1 MNKSPQLK
9 PLSNPEL
16 SSFSSQLSLILR
28 SGISALEGISIM
40 LEDASSEEEKAI
52 LNALSEN
59 LQETGTLNGALEQTQ
74 LFPAYMTRMVRIG
87 EETGTLDDVMAAL
100 GDHYAR
106 EDTIAR
112 TIRSA
117 VTYPMII
124 ISMMIVVILVLIIKV
139 MPIFNQVFIQL
150 GSEMSGFSR
159 VLMDLGNTINRYSV
173 VFIAVLA
180 VIAIGFFAYN
190 HTAKGAAFLRGL
202 GSHIPAIRRMHHDI
216 ASCRFASGMALTLK
230 SGMAPEEC
238 LSQLIV
244 ISLWLES
251 ITFIYGNLFAR
262 HIKRQCFNIDC
273 WLREHLSRIRINKY
287 ARFSCIGCDS
297 IATDEVCFSNNSN
310 LLFPCRISF
319 IVFITNVCFCSG
331 PLNRCCAIHILGY
344 LYSTNDYL
352 IFITCFFDICLRT
365 IFIWSSLYI
374 ANQRLT
380 SCFCQFKSGI
390 DNIHDFLC
398 IDGII
403 CTNLSGQFLE
413 FLLKVF
419 GIIYCISILT
429 IAAFRNTCCNVIFQE
444 IGSGC

>member
-59 LQETGTLNGALEQTQ
+59 LQETGSLNEALEQTQ

-190 HTAKGAAFLRGL
+190 HTAKGAAFLKGL

-216 ASCRFASGMALTLK
+216 ASCRFASGMA
-230 SGMAPEEC
+230 PEEC
-238 LSQLIV
+238 LSLVRDLNDDEAFQKELTECEE
-244 ISLWLES
+244 LLENGTDFTAALHQTG
-251 ITFIYGNLFAR
+251 IFTGV
-262 HIKRQCFNIDC
+262 
-273 WLREHLSRIRINKY
+273 Y
-287 ARFSCIGCDS
+287 ARMASIGFKTGSLDQVMS
-297 IATDEVCFSNNSN
+297 DIAELYQEDLDNRMSNT
-310 LLFPCRISF
+310 L
-319 IVFITNVCFCSG
+319 
-331 PLNRCCAIHILGY
+331 
-344 LYSTNDYL
+344 
-352 IFITCFFDICLRT
+352 
-365 IFIWSSLYI
+365 
-374 ANQRLT
+374 
-380 SCFCQFKSGI
+380 
-390 DNIHDFLC
+390 
-398 IDGII
+398 
-403 CTNLSGQFLE
+403 
-413 FLLKVF
+413 
-419 GIIYCISILT
+419 SILEPT
-429 IAAFRNTCCNVIFQE
+429 LVIALSLVVGFILLSVMLPLVGIMSS
-444 IGSGC
+444 I

>member
-59 LQETGTLNGALEQTQ
+59 LQETGSLNEALEQTQ

-180 VIAIGFFAYN
+180 VIAIGFFSYN

-216 ASCRFASGMALTLK
+216 ASCRFASGMA
-230 SGMAPEEC
+230 PEEC
-238 LSQLIV
+238 LSLVRELNDDEAFQKELTECEQL
-244 ISLWLES
+244 LENGTDFTAALHQTG
-251 ITFIYGNLFAR
+251 IFTGV
-262 HIKRQCFNIDC
+262 
-273 WLREHLSRIRINKY
+273 Y
-287 ARFSCIGCDS
+287 ARMASIGFKTGSLDQVMS
-297 IATDEVCFSNNSN
+297 DIAELYQEDLDNRMSNT
-310 LLFPCRISF
+310 L
-319 IVFITNVCFCSG
+319 
-331 PLNRCCAIHILGY
+331 
-344 LYSTNDYL
+344 
-352 IFITCFFDICLRT
+352 
-365 IFIWSSLYI
+365 
-374 ANQRLT
+374 
-380 SCFCQFKSGI
+380 
-390 DNIHDFLC
+390 
-398 IDGII
+398 
-403 CTNLSGQFLE
+403 
-413 FLLKVF
+413 
-419 GIIYCISILT
+419 SILEPT
-429 IAAFRNTCCNVIFQE
+429 LVIALSLVVGFILLSVMLPLVGIMSS
-444 IGSGC
+444 I

>member
-59 LQETGTLNGALEQTQ
+59 LQETGSLNEALEQTQ

-106 EDTIAR
+106 EDTITR

-180 VIAIGFFAYN
+180 VIVIGFFAYN

-216 ASCRFASGMALTLK
+216 ASCRFASGMA
-230 SGMAPEEC
+230 PEEC
-238 LSQLIV
+238 LSLVRELNDDEAFQKELTKCEQL
-244 ISLWLES
+244 LENGTDFTAALHQTG
-251 ITFIYGNLFAR
+251 IFAGV
-262 HIKRQCFNIDC
+262 
-273 WLREHLSRIRINKY
+273 Y
-287 ARFSCIGCDS
+287 ARMASIGFKTGSLDQVMS
-297 IATDEVCFSNNSN
+297 DIAELYQEDLDNRMSNT
-310 LLFPCRISF
+310 L
-319 IVFITNVCFCSG
+319 
-331 PLNRCCAIHILGY
+331 
-344 LYSTNDYL
+344 
-352 IFITCFFDICLRT
+352 
-365 IFIWSSLYI
+365 
-374 ANQRLT
+374 
-380 SCFCQFKSGI
+380 
-390 DNIHDFLC
+390 
-398 IDGII
+398 
-403 CTNLSGQFLE
+403 
-413 FLLKVF
+413 
-419 GIIYCISILT
+419 SILEPT
-429 IAAFRNTCCNVIFQE
+429 LVIALSLVVGFILLSVMLPLVGIMSS
-444 IGSGC
+444 I

>member
-59 LQETGTLNGALEQTQ
+59 LQETGSLNEALEQTQ

-180 VIAIGFFAYN
+180 VIVIGFFAYN
-190 HTAKGAAFLRGL
+190 HTAKG
-202 GSHIPAIRRMHHDI
+202 
-216 ASCRFASGMALTLK
+216 CRFLKRARQPYSCHPTHAS
-230 SGMAPEEC
+230 
-238 LSQLIV
+238 
-244 ISLWLES
+244 
-251 ITFIYGNLFAR
+251 
-262 HIKRQCFNIDC
+262 
-273 WLREHLSRIRINKY
+273 
-287 ARFSCIGCDS
+287 
-297 IATDEVCFSNNSN
+297 
-310 LLFPCRISF
+310 
-319 IVFITNVCFCSG
+319 
-331 PLNRCCAIHILGY
+331 
-344 LYSTNDYL
+344 
-352 IFITCFFDICLRT
+352 
-365 IFIWSSLYI
+365 
-374 ANQRLT
+374 
-380 SCFCQFKSGI
+380 
-390 DNIHDFLC
+390 
-398 IDGII
+398 
-403 CTNLSGQFLE
+403 
-413 FLLKVF
+413 
-419 GIIYCISILT
+419 
-429 IAAFRNTCCNVIFQE
+429 
-444 IGSGC
+444 

>member
-59 LQETGTLNGALEQTQ
+59 LQETGSLNEALEQTQ
-74 LFPAYMTRMVRIG
+74 LFPAYMIRMTRIG

-180 VIAIGFFAYN
+180 VIVIGFFAYN

-216 ASCRFASGMALTLK
+216 ASCRFASGMA
-230 SGMAPEEC
+230 PEEC
-238 LSQLIV
+238 LSLVRELNDDEAFQKELTKCEQL
-244 ISLWLES
+244 LENGTDFTAALHQTG
-251 ITFIYGNLFAR
+251 IFTGV
-262 HIKRQCFNIDC
+262 
-273 WLREHLSRIRINKY
+273 Y
-287 ARFSCIGCDS
+287 ARMASIGFKTGSLDQVMS
-297 IATDEVCFSNNSN
+297 DIAELYQEDLDNRMSNT
-310 LLFPCRISF
+310 L
-319 IVFITNVCFCSG
+319 
-331 PLNRCCAIHILGY
+331 
-344 LYSTNDYL
+344 
-352 IFITCFFDICLRT
+352 
-365 IFIWSSLYI
+365 
-374 ANQRLT
+374 
-380 SCFCQFKSGI
+380 
-390 DNIHDFLC
+390 
-398 IDGII
+398 
-403 CTNLSGQFLE
+403 
-413 FLLKVF
+413 
-419 GIIYCISILT
+419 SILEPT
-429 IAAFRNTCCNVIFQE
+429 LVIALSLVVGFILLSVMLPLVGIMSS
-444 IGSGC
+444 I

>member
-59 LQETGTLNGALEQTQ
+59 LQETGSLNEALEQTQ

-117 VTYPMII
+117 VTYP
-124 ISMMIVVILVLIIKV
+124 LIIKV

-180 VIAIGFFAYN
+180 VIVIGFFAYN

-238 LSQLIV
+238 LSLVRELNDDEAFQKELTECEQL
-244 ISLWLES
+244 LENGTDFTAALHQTG
-251 ITFIYGNLFAR
+251 IFTGV
-262 HIKRQCFNIDC
+262 
-273 WLREHLSRIRINKY
+273 Y
-287 ARFSCIGCDS
+287 ARMASIGFKTGSLDQVMS
-297 IATDEVCFSNNSN
+297 DIAELYQEDLDNRMSNT
-310 LLFPCRISF
+310 L
-319 IVFITNVCFCSG
+319 
-331 PLNRCCAIHILGY
+331 
-344 LYSTNDYL
+344 
-352 IFITCFFDICLRT
+352 
-365 IFIWSSLYI
+365 
-374 ANQRLT
+374 
-380 SCFCQFKSGI
+380 
-390 DNIHDFLC
+390 
-398 IDGII
+398 
-403 CTNLSGQFLE
+403 
-413 FLLKVF
+413 
-419 GIIYCISILT
+419 SILEPT
-429 IAAFRNTCCNVIFQE
+429 LVIALSLVVGFILLSVMLPLVGIMSS
-444 IGSGC
+444 I

>member
-74 LFPAYMTRMVRIG
+74 LFPAYMTHMVRIG

-100 GDHYAR
+100 GDHYTR

-159 VLMDLGNTINRYSV
+159 VLMDLGNT
-173 VFIAVLA
+173 
-180 VIAIGFFAYN
+180 
-190 HTAKGAAFLRGL
+190 AKGAAFLRGL

-238 LSQLIV
+238 LSLVRELNDDEAFQKELTECEQL
-244 ISLWLES
+244 LENGTDFTAALHQTG
-251 ITFIYGNLFAR
+251 IFTGV
-262 HIKRQCFNIDC
+262 
-273 WLREHLSRIRINKY
+273 Y
-287 ARFSCIGCDS
+287 ARMASIGFKTGSLDQVMS
-297 IATDEVCFSNNSN
+297 DIAELYQEDLDNRMSNT
-310 LLFPCRISF
+310 L
-319 IVFITNVCFCSG
+319 
-331 PLNRCCAIHILGY
+331 
-344 LYSTNDYL
+344 
-352 IFITCFFDICLRT
+352 
-365 IFIWSSLYI
+365 
-374 ANQRLT
+374 
-380 SCFCQFKSGI
+380 
-390 DNIHDFLC
+390 
-398 IDGII
+398 
-403 CTNLSGQFLE
+403 
-413 FLLKVF
+413 
-419 GIIYCISILT
+419 SILEPT
-429 IAAFRNTCCNVIFQE
+429 LVIALSLVVGFILLSVMLPLVGIMSS
-444 IGSGC
+444 I

>member
-40 LEDASSEEEKAI
+40 LEDASSEEEKTI

-59 LQETGTLNGALEQTQ
+59 LQETGSLNEALEQTQ

-173 VFIAVLA
+173 VFITLLA
-180 VIAIGFFAYN
+180 VIVIGFFAYN

-238 LSQLIV
+238 LSLVRELNDDEAFQKELTECEQL
-244 ISLWLES
+244 LENGTDFTAALHQTG
-251 ITFIYGNLFAR
+251 IFTGV
-262 HIKRQCFNIDC
+262 
-273 WLREHLSRIRINKY
+273 Y
-287 ARFSCIGCDS
+287 ARMASIGFKTGSLDQVMS
-297 IATDEVCFSNNSN
+297 DIAELYQEDLDNRMSNT
-310 LLFPCRISF
+310 L
-319 IVFITNVCFCSG
+319 
-331 PLNRCCAIHILGY
+331 
-344 LYSTNDYL
+344 
-352 IFITCFFDICLRT
+352 
-365 IFIWSSLYI
+365 
-374 ANQRLT
+374 
-380 SCFCQFKSGI
+380 
-390 DNIHDFLC
+390 
-398 IDGII
+398 
-403 CTNLSGQFLE
+403 
-413 FLLKVF
+413 
-419 GIIYCISILT
+419 SILEPT
-429 IAAFRNTCCNVIFQE
+429 LVIALSLVVGFILLSVMLPLVGIMSS
-444 IGSGC
+444 I

>member
-59 LQETGTLNGALEQTQ
+59 LQETGSLNEALEQTQ

-180 VIAIGFFAYN
+180 VIVIGFFAYN
-190 HTAKGAAFLRGL
+190 HTAKGCRFLKRARQ
-202 GSHIPAIRRMHHDI
+202 PY
-216 ASCRFASGMALTLK
+216 SCYPTHGIMILAHARFASGMALTLK

-238 LSQLIV
+238 LSLV
-244 ISLWLES
+244 
-251 ITFIYGNLFAR
+251 
-262 HIKRQCFNIDC
+262 
-273 WLREHLSRIRINKY
+273 RELN
-287 ARFSCIGCDS
+287 D
-297 IATDEVCFSNNSN
+297 DEAFQKE
-310 LLFPCRISF
+310 L
-319 IVFITNVCFCSG
+319 TK
-331 PLNRCCAIHILGY
+331 
-344 LYSTNDYL
+344 
-352 IFITCFFDICLRT
+352 RT
-365 IFIWSSLYI
+365 ITWKRYQILQLHSIRQVFSPRLCPYGFHRLQ
-374 ANQRLT
+374 NRLT
-380 SCFCQFKSGI
+380 GSG
-390 DNIHDFLC
+390 DVRYC
-398 IDGII
+398 R
-403 CTNLSGQFLE
+403 TLSG
-413 FLLKVF
+413 
-419 GIIYCISILT
+419 
-429 IAAFRNTCCNVIFQE
+429 
-444 IGSGC
+444 GSG

>member
-16 SSFSSQLSLILR
+16 SSFSSLLSLILC
-28 SGISALEGISIM
+28 SGISALDGISIM

-59 LQETGTLNGALEQTQ
+59 LQETGSLNEALEQTQ

-173 VFIAVLA
+173 VFIAILA
-180 VIAIGFFAYN
+180 VIVIGFFAYN

-238 LSQLIV
+238 LSLVRELNDDEAFQKELTECEQL
-244 ISLWLES
+244 LENGTDFTAALHQTG
-251 ITFIYGNLFAR
+251 IFTGV
-262 HIKRQCFNIDC
+262 
-273 WLREHLSRIRINKY
+273 Y
-287 ARFSCIGCDS
+287 ARMASIGFKTGSLDQVMS
-297 IATDEVCFSNNSN
+297 VIA
-310 LLFPCRISF
+310 
-319 IVFITNVCFCSG
+319 
-331 PLNRCCAIHILGY
+331 
-344 LYSTNDYL
+344 
-352 IFITCFFDICLRT
+352 
-365 IFIWSSLYI
+365 
-374 ANQRLT
+374 
-380 SCFCQFKSGI
+380 
-390 DNIHDFLC
+390 
-398 IDGII
+398 
-403 CTNLSGQFLE
+403 
-413 FLLKVF
+413 
-419 GIIYCISILT
+419 
-429 IAAFRNTCCNVIFQE
+429 
-444 IGSGC
+444 

>member
-16 SSFSSQLSLILR
+16 SAFSSQLSLILR

-59 LQETGTLNGALEQTQ
+59 LQETGSLNEALEQTQ

-106 EDTIAR
+106 EDTISR

-124 ISMMIVVILVLIIKV
+124 ISMMIIVILVLIIKV

-180 VIAIGFFAYN
+180 VIVIGFFAYN
-190 HTAKGAAFLRGL
+190 HTAKGAAPCNKNAAGILPRKQARRQR
-202 GSHIPAIRRMHHDI
+202 HIPAIRRMHHDI

-238 LSQLIV
+238 LSLVRELNDDEAFQKELTECEQL
-244 ISLWLES
+244 LENGTDFTAALHQTG
-251 ITFIYGNLFAR
+251 IFTGV
-262 HIKRQCFNIDC
+262 
-273 WLREHLSRIRINKY
+273 Y
-287 ARFSCIGCDS
+287 ARMASIGFKTGSLDQVMS
-297 IATDEVCFSNNSN
+297 DIAELYQEDLDNRMSNT
-310 LLFPCRISF
+310 L
-319 IVFITNVCFCSG
+319 
-331 PLNRCCAIHILGY
+331 
-344 LYSTNDYL
+344 
-352 IFITCFFDICLRT
+352 
-365 IFIWSSLYI
+365 
-374 ANQRLT
+374 
-380 SCFCQFKSGI
+380 
-390 DNIHDFLC
+390 
-398 IDGII
+398 
-403 CTNLSGQFLE
+403 
-413 FLLKVF
+413 
-419 GIIYCISILT
+419 SILEPT
-429 IAAFRNTCCNVIFQE
+429 LVIALSLVVGFILLSVMLPLVGIMSS
-444 IGSGC
+444 I

>member
-1 MNKSPQLK
+1 
-9 PLSNPEL
+9 
-16 SSFSSQLSLILR
+16 
-28 SGISALEGISIM
+28 
-40 LEDASSEEEKAI
+40 
-52 LNALSEN
+52 
-59 LQETGTLNGALEQTQ
+59 
-74 LFPAYMTRMVRIG
+74 MTRMVRIG

-180 VIAIGFFAYN
+180 VIVIGFFAYN

-238 LSQLIV
+238 LSLVRELNDDEAFQKELTECEQL
-244 ISLWLES
+244 LENGTDFTAALHQTG
-251 ITFIYGNLFAR
+251 IFTGV
-262 HIKRQCFNIDC
+262 
-273 WLREHLSRIRINKY
+273 Y
-287 ARFSCIGCDS
+287 ARMASIGFKTGSLDQVMS
-297 IATDEVCFSNNSN
+297 DIAELYQEDLDNRMSNT
-310 LLFPCRISF
+310 L
-319 IVFITNVCFCSG
+319 
-331 PLNRCCAIHILGY
+331 
-344 LYSTNDYL
+344 
-352 IFITCFFDICLRT
+352 
-365 IFIWSSLYI
+365 
-374 ANQRLT
+374 
-380 SCFCQFKSGI
+380 
-390 DNIHDFLC
+390 
-398 IDGII
+398 
-403 CTNLSGQFLE
+403 
-413 FLLKVF
+413 
-419 GIIYCISILT
+419 SILEPT
-429 IAAFRNTCCNVIFQE
+429 LVIALSLVVGFILLSVMLPLVGIMSS
-444 IGSGC
+444 I

>member
-59 LQETGTLNGALEQTQ
+59 LQETGSLNEALEQTQ

-106 EDTIAR
+106 EDTITR

-238 LSQLIV
+238 LSLVRELNDDEAFQKELTECEQL
-244 ISLWLES
+244 LENS
-251 ITFIYGNLFAR
+251 
-262 HIKRQCFNIDC
+262 
-273 WLREHLSRIRINKY
+273 
-287 ARFSCIGCDS
+287 
-297 IATDEVCFSNNSN
+297 TDF
-310 LLFPCRISF
+310 
-319 IVFITNVCFCSG
+319 T
-331 PLNRCCAIHILGY
+331 
-344 LYSTNDYL
+344 
-352 IFITCFFDICLRT
+352 
-365 IFIWSSLYI
+365 
-374 ANQRLT
+374 
-380 SCFCQFKSGI
+380 
-390 DNIHDFLC
+390 
-398 IDGII
+398 
-403 CTNLSGQFLE
+403 
-413 FLLKVF
+413 
-419 GIIYCISILT
+419 
-429 IAAFRNTCCNVIFQE
+429 AALH
-444 IGSGC
+444 